1 MYCYSKITQNCTF
14 QKKKSGLKI
23 VRVSQCQLSDCRLVL
38 SGDMV
43 TYEMLASFSEK
54 NENASDFGFI
64 LSPLKLC

>member
-14 QKKKSGLKI
+14 QKKNLASKLS
-23 VRVSQCQLSDCRLVL
+23 VSECQLSDCRLVL

-54 NENASDFGFI
+54 NENASNFVFI